1 MKRLISVLL
10 ALVMVFAAV
19 ATFVACTPDNVE
31 DETSANNDE
40 TTVGDETTDGDE
52 TTAGDENVLVRDP
65 NAKYTYNSYLS
76 TFPTVWN
83 NHTYQTNTDST
94 IIGYTET
101 GFYTFDYNDTLDGYK
116 IVPDMAVGE
125 PVDVTAEYVGEDW
138 GIAEGDKAKAWK
150 ITLRDDIKWEDGTA
164 ITAVDFVESAKRLLN
179 PVANNYRA
187 DSLYSGNMVIHNA
200 KDYFYSGK
208 VVDEDNGATEAYA
221 LADLV
226 KGEDG
231 VYVTAKGEP
240 IYIALTTNLS
250 WLGGK
255 YSLDF
260 YVTYYTSVNE
270 DGTPVVGEDGK
281 IENPYFDVEAYNALK
296 ALADDKGNV
305 TITDESLALLTTVIT
320 AKKDWGETAEDAV
333 NYMFYTSTYPEVNW
347 DNVGVKAVS
356 DYELV
361 LIMDKEL
368 EGFYLL
374 YALTGS
380 WLVNTTLY
388 DSCITIKDGVYNI
401 NYGTSAET
409 YMSYGPYKL
418 ATFIQDKQIVLVK
431 NENWY
436 GYNDEANADNYW
448 TTDIVFDYYANSETA
463 MEAFL
468 QGKLDSKGLD
478 ADQVADYSK
487 SEHVYYTTGDST
499 FFIAMNPD
507 LDALTSMQEKAG
519 ENKNKT
525 IITVKEFRMALSF
538 ALDRAAFCLATSP
551 TNAPAFGAYSS
562 LIISDP
568 ETGTAYRTT
577 DEAKQA
583 LAEFWGVADEI
594 GEGMMYETID
604 DAIASIT
611 GYNLELGKEY
621 FDLAYDKAVAE
632 GLMDADDVVEIC
644 VGIPN
649 PESKFYNNG
658 YEFLVN
664 NYTEA
669 VKGTKLEG
677 KLTFTKDDTI
687 GNGFSDAL
695 KANTVDLLFGVGW
708 TGSALDPYGLMEA
721 YTSPN
726 YQYDPA
732 WDTTTTMAEVEI
744 EGVTYTASVYDW
756 TYAMLGEV
764 IEITDAEGN
773 VVEFSCGL
781 ADNNPE
787 LRLQILA
794 TLEGSILQ
802 TYDMLPI
809 MDDAS
814 AALKGMQ
821 IKYYTEEYIYG
832 VGRGGVKY
840 MKYFYTDAEWEAFV
854 NENGGILN
862 YK

>member
-138 GIAEGDKAKAWK
+138 GIAEGDKSKAWK

-179 PVANNYRA
+179 PAANNYRA
-187 DSLYSGNMVIHNA
+187 DSLYSGNMTIHNA
-200 KDYFYSGK
+200 KNYFYSGK
-208 VVDEDNGATEAYA
+208 TV
-221 LADLV
+221 
-226 KGEDG
+226 
-231 VYVTAKGEP
+231 
-240 IYIALTTNLS
+240 
-250 WLGGK
+250 WLGAHDAFDA
-255 YSLDF
+255 YSTD
-260 YVTYYTSVNE
+260 
-270 DGTPVVGEDGK
+270 
-281 IENPYFDVEAYNALK
+281 I
-296 ALADDKGNV
+296 DDKLIFTLGPA
-305 TITDESLALLTTVIT
+305 TDDRDAECYIRKDWVGFPESYDAAAAAAWLIANYGAKFPAFTAEAAAMMEGKTLAEIKADATMKAAWESLIGWWQTEPNEELHFFV
-320 AKKDWGETAEDAV
+320 AEK
-333 NYMFYTSTYPEVNW
+333 TYPEVEFES
-347 DNVGVKAVS
+347 VGVKAVS

-380 WLVNTTLY
+380 WLVNTKLY
-388 DSCITIKDGVYNI
+388 DECITIKDGVYNI
-401 NYGTSAET
+401 NYGTSVET

-418 ATFIQDKQIVLVK
+418 VTFIQDKQIVLVK

-478 ADQVADYSK
+478 SDQVADYSK

-568 ETGTAYRTT
+568 EKGTAYRTT

-649 PESKFYNNG
+649 PESKFYNGG

-721 YTSPN
+721 YTSPD

-764 IEITDAEGN
+764 IEITDEEGN
-773 VVEFSCGL
+773 VKEFSCGL

-840 MKYFYTDAEWEAFV
+840 MKYFYTDAEWDAFV